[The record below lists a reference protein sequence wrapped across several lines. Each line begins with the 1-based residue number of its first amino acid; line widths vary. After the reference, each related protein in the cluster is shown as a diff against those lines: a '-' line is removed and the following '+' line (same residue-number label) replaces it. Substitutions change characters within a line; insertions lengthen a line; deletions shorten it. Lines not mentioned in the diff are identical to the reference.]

1 MKTNMKLIDAKR
13 QRVENKTHNIQVQA
27 YSKTLL
33 RLCIPGSIVDNPW
46 LIHIPMYALH
56 ALPMCQFIHIPPIH
70 LLAF

>member
-13 QRVENKTHNIQVQA
+13 QRVENKTQNIQVQA

-33 RLCIPGSIVDNPW
+33 TLCIPQSIVDNPW
-46 LIHIPMYALH
+46 LIHIPMYAHH
-56 ALPMCQFIHIPPIH
+56 ALPICQFMHIPPIH